1 MITAEFI
8 INKLNSAKAL
18 RDLNVWGINYAEM
31 QVVKYRLYGYQR
43 VNEGTKTNP
52 KFVEYAEVED
62 EGIHKNI
69 TLPNIYET
77 SDDAR
82 NELIKYIN
90 KKIAELDNH
99 IAILKMR
106 KYNDD

>member
-1 MITAEFI
+1 MITVEFI
-8 INKLNSAKAL
+8 IDKLKNAKVL

-31 QVVKYRLYGYQR
+31 QVVKYRIYGYQR
-43 VNEGTKTNP
+43 VNEGTKINP

-62 EGIHKNI
+62 NGIYKNI

-77 SDDAR
+77 SNDAR
-82 NELIKYIN
+82 NELIRYIN

-99 IAILKMR
+99 IKILKMR
-106 KYNDD
+106 DYNDN